1 VKFKTCILI
10 PTGAPKSMLFNPDP
24 ATQGSLGAPSSAV
37 WLRDKAQPAIQVG
50 SWQAWHY
57 NEGNVGKGEGRDDK
71 EAV

>member
-37 WLRDKAQPAIQVG
+37 WLRNKLLRQMSV
-50 SWQAWHY
+50 
-57 NEGNVGKGEGRDDK
+57 
-71 EAV
+71 EA